1 MMLAVMRRLIFLW
14 LSVVLLLIAAVA
26 FVTVPG
32 RSGPSAPLP
41 APSASA
47 KAVAAAFLNAA
58 VRRNCPDMRALSD
71 PDDTDWCPANRYEQ
85 WAGDGDPT
93 IHSWSGLR
101 SVSEHSDPQ
110 QCFMYDMDQSG
121 ATGMSPGAITFGLCL
136 RHQANGW
143 RVSNEGVGY

>member
-1 MMLAVMRRLIFLW
+1 MMLAVMRRLVVLG
-14 LSVVLLLIAAVA
+14 LSVVLLLIVVVV

-41 APSASA
+41 ASTAST
-47 KAVAAAFLNAA
+47 KAVAAAFLDAA

-71 PDDTDWCPANRYEQ
+71 PDDTNWCPGSRYEQ

-101 SVSEHSDPQ
+101 SVSDRSDPQ
-110 QCFMYDMDQSG
+110 QCVMYDMDQSG
-121 ATGMSPGAITFGLCL
+121 ETGMSPGPITHGLCL
-136 RHQANGW
+136 RHHANGW